1 MNNKEDKKEVLLE
14 VKNLKKYYNIGKKEV
29 IKAVDD
35 ISFKIY
41 KLFFFWFSC

>member
-35 ISFKIY
+35 ISFKFTRV
-41 KLFFFWFSC
+41 KFTVL